1 MTKKLTTDEFIRK
14 AKEVHGDKYDYSK
27 VEYINAKTKVLIICP
42 VHGEFW
48 QSPDSHLRGHKCDK
62 CGGSCDIPKEEFIKR
77 AINVHSKKYDYSE
90 IEYINLSHH
99 IYIKCPIHGMF
110 RVTPENHIRGR
121 GCPECGITK
130 RKRKICGIGINDYS
144 GRVIIDNKAI
154 LSYQTWKDM
163 IIRCYGN
170 KKNGYKDC
178 KVCDEWLKFS
188 NFKRWFDENYIEGYV
203 LDKDIINF
211 GNKEY
216 SPKNCIF
223 VPKDINIV
231 FKTSKE
237 YGIHETEYGTF
248 SATYNHKRIGT
259 FCNKRDAII
268 ALSDYFI
275 NRVKDKAKHYL
286 SLGMISP
293 ILLKRMVEYAYSRK
307 KFLLD
312 RIYDEAGIM
321 PKIASKGIKIEL
333 NKEEF

>member
-48 QSPDSHLRGHKCDK
+48 QKPFQHLRGHKCDK
-62 CGGSCDIPKEEFIKR
+62 CGGSCDIPKEDFIKR
-77 AINVHSKKYDYSE
+77 AINVHGKKYDYSE

-99 IYIKCPIHGMF
+99 IYVKCPIHGAF

-121 GCPECGITK
+121 GCPECGIIK
-130 RKRKICGIGINDYS
+130 RKKKICGVGVNDYL

-170 KKNGYKDC
+170 RERGYKDC

-188 NFKRWFDENYIEGYV
+188 NFKKWFDENYKEGYV

-216 SPKNCIF
+216 SPNNCIF
-223 VPKDINIV
+223 VPSAINIV
-231 FKTSKE
+231 FKTSKR
-237 YGIHETEYGTF
+237 YGIHGTKYGTF
-248 SATYNHKRIGT
+248 SATYNNKRIGT
-259 FCNKRDAII
+259 FRDRKEAIV

-275 NRVKDKAKHYL
+275 KRVKERAAHYL
-286 SLGMISP
+286 SLGMINHFLSE
-293 ILLKRMVEYAYSRK
+293 RMIKYAYSRK

-312 RIYDEAGIM
+312 RIYDETGIM
-321 PKIASKGIKIEL
+321 PKIASKGLIVEL